1 MSRTAPFLSPLAA
14 LFAMCAAGTAG
25 LAADAPLIAVSV
37 TRPLTEHITTWDEYS
52 GRFVAVKSVEVRP
65 RVSGFIDKVNF
76 VDGATVKAGDLL
88 FTIDQRPFAIAV
100 ESAKAEVARAE
111 AQVKLTA
118 ADVERAKP
126 LLGTNAIS
134 GRDYDQRAAGLAVA
148 QAQLQ
153 VARPRRR
160 RPSSISNGPRS
171 KRRSPAASPTRR
183 STRATWSTAA
193 PEARRFLRRSSPSIP
208 SSSCSRFPRA
218 TTSATRAPIFP
229 APDAPPARS
238 AIPCVSASPTRRIGR
253 MHMSARWISST
264 TSSMRARARSAAAP

>member
-1 MSRTAPFLSPLAA
+1 MSRTALFLSPLAA

-148 QAQLQ
+148 QA
-153 VARPRRR
+153 
-160 RPSSISNGPRS
+160 
-171 KRRSPAASPTRR
+171 
-183 STRATWSTAA
+183 
-193 PEARRFLRRSSPSIP
+193 
-208 SSSCSRFPRA
+208 
-218 TTSATRAPIFP
+218 
-229 APDAPPARS
+229 
-238 AIPCVSASPTRRIGR
+238 
-253 MHMSARWISST
+253 
-264 TSSMRARARSAAAP
+264 